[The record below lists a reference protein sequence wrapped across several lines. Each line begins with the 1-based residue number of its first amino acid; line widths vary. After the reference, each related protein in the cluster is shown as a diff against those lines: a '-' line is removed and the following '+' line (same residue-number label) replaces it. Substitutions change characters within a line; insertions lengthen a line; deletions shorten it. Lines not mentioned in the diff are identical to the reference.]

1 MFDGEAFGKQMVGIV
16 RSYVDGAVAPLLA
29 ENKALAA
36 RIAELEAR
44 EPIAGPRGE
53 KGEQG
58 LRGERGETGIG
69 LAGGFINKDGVLVVT
84 LSSGEVKELGV
95 VVGKDGERGATGPE
109 GPQGPQG
116 PAGDRG
122 DPGEAGKSVEVE
134 EVVEAAKP
142 VIEAV
147 IAKAVD
153 ALPKPKDGEQGP
165 VGPKGDKGDPGDAG
179 EKGEPGEIG
188 PQGPI
193 GPVGPSG
200 EKGERGDVGPIGERG
215 PEGPEG
221 ALGPQGAI
229 GPSGERGEKG
239 DPGQDG
245 AVGPAG
251 EKGEIGPQGERGE
264 PGIRGEKG
272 DPGDNGRD
280 GKDVDDIRVT
290 QDGRNIEMRFVVGD
304 VHYVSEFE
312 LPVGPAGEKGEAGE
326 SGPVGPR
333 GERGERGA
341 DVDMDAVEKSIEAH
355 VKSVV
360 ETLPPAK
367 DGEAGRGVSK
377 ALIDQNGELVLTYSD
392 GSTESVG
399 VVKGKD
405 GEPGTTFDFDDFDL
419 IEDDDGI
426 KARFTH
432 GDVVKEIRLPVPR
445 DCGVW
450 QERTYNRG
458 DGVTFAGSFFISQTD
473 DNREKPESGKAWR
486 LAVKRGRDRNDPVKT
501 GDGKSAKD

>member
-16 RSYVDGAVAPLLA
+16 RSYVDGAVAPLIA

-36 RIAELEAR
+36 RIAEMEAR
-44 EPIAGPRGE
+44 EQIPGPRGE

-58 LRGERGETGIG
+58 LRGDRGDTGIG

-109 GPQGPQG
+109 GPQGP
-116 PAGDRG
+116 AGERG
-122 DPGEAGKSVEVE
+122 DPGEAGKSVEIA

-142 VIEAV
+142 VIETV
-147 IAKAVD
+147 IAKTID
-153 ALPKPKDGEQGP
+153 ALPKPKDGEPGP
-165 VGPKGDKGDPGDAG
+165 AGPKGEKGDPGEPG
-179 EKGEPGEIG
+179 EKGEPGEVG
-188 PQGPI
+188 PQGLI
-193 GPVGPSG
+193 GPAGPKGDAGAVG
-200 EKGERGDVGPIGERG
+200 EKGDP
-215 PEGPEG
+215 
-221 ALGPQGAI
+221 
-229 GPSGERGEKG
+229 GERGEKG

-245 AVGPAG
+245 AIGPAG
-251 EKGEIGPQGERGE
+251 EKGEMGPQGERGE

-272 DPGDNGRD
+272 DPGENGRD

-312 LPVGPAGEKGEAGE
+312 LPVGPAGEKGEPGP
-326 SGPVGPR
+326 SGPIGPQ
-333 GERGERGA
+333 GERGEKGA
-341 DVDMDAVEKSIEAH
+341 DVDMDAVEKAIEAR

-360 ETLPPAK
+360 EALPPAK

-392 GSTESVG
+392 GATESVG

-450 QERTYNRG
+450 EQRTYNRG

>member
-16 RSYVDGAVAPLLA
+16 RSYVDSAVAPLAA

-36 RIAELEAR
+36 RIAELETR
-44 EPIAGPRGE
+44 EPVPGPRGE

-58 LRGERGETGIG
+58 LRGDRGETGIG

-95 VVGKDGERGATGPE
+95 VVGKDGEPGATGPE
-109 GPQGPQG
+109 GPQGP
-116 PAGDRG
+116 AGERG
-122 DPGEAGKSVEVE
+122 DPGEAGKSVEIA
-134 EVVEAAKP
+134 EVVEAATP
-142 VIEAV
+142 VIETV
-147 IAKAVD
+147 IAKAID
-153 ALPKPKDGEQGP
+153 ALPKPKDGEPGP
-165 VGPKGDKGDPGDAG
+165 AGPKGEKGDPGEPG
-179 EKGEPGEIG
+179 EKGDPGEVG

-193 GPVGPSG
+193 GPAGPKGDAGAVG
-200 EKGERGDVGPIGERG
+200 EKGDP
-215 PEGPEG
+215 
-221 ALGPQGAI
+221 
-229 GPSGERGEKG
+229 GERGEKG
-239 DPGQDG
+239 EPGQDG
-245 AVGPAG
+245 AIGPAG
-251 EKGEIGPQGERGE
+251 EKGEMGPQGERGE

-272 DPGDNGRD
+272 EPGEKGRD
-280 GKDVDDIRVT
+280 GMDVDDIRVT

-304 VHYVSEFE
+304 AHYVSEFE
-312 LPVGPAGEKGEAGE
+312 LPEGPAGEKGETGNEGPA
-326 SGPVGPR
+326 GPVGPQ
-333 GERGERGA
+333 GATGKKGA
-341 DVDMDAVEKSIEAH
+341 DADMEAVEKAIADQ
-355 VKSVV
+355 VKSAV
-360 ETLPPAK
+360 EALPPAK

-392 GSTESVG
+392 GATESVG

-450 QERTYNRG
+450 QQRAYNRG
-458 DGVTFAGSFFISQTD
+458 DGVTFAGSFFISQAD
-473 DNREKPESGKAWR
+473 DNREKPETGKAWR

-501 GDGKSAKD
+501 A

>member
-16 RSYVDGAVAPLLA
+16 RSYVDGAVAPLVA

-44 EPIAGPRGE
+44 EPVPGPRGE

-58 LRGERGETGIG
+58 FRGETGIG

-95 VVGKDGERGATGPE
+95 VVGKDGAPGAIGPE
-109 GPQGPQG
+109 GPQGPAG
-116 PAGDRG
+116 PVGARG
-122 DPGEAGKSVEVE
+122 DPGEAGKSVEIA

-142 VIEAV
+142 VIETV
-147 IAKAVD
+147 IAKAID
-153 ALPKPKDGEQGP
+153 ALPKPKDGEPGP
-165 VGPKGDKGDPGDAG
+165 AGPKGEKGDPGEPG
-179 EKGEPGEIG
+179 EKGEPGEAG
-188 PQGPI
+188 PQGLI
-193 GPVGPSG
+193 GPAGPKGDAGAVG
-200 EKGERGDVGPIGERG
+200 EKGDP
-215 PEGPEG
+215 
-221 ALGPQGAI
+221 
-229 GPSGERGEKG
+229 GERGEKG

-245 AVGPAG
+245 AIGPAG
-251 EKGEIGPQGERGE
+251 EKGEMGPQGERGE

-272 DPGDNGRD
+272 DPGENGRD

-312 LPVGPAGEKGEAGE
+312 LPVGPAGEKGEPGP
-326 SGPVGPR
+326 SGPIGPQ
-333 GERGERGA
+333 GERGEKGA
-341 DVDMDAVEKSIEAH
+341 DVDMDAVQKAIEAR

-360 ETLPPAK
+360 EALPPAK
-367 DGEAGRGVSK
+367 DGDSGRGVSK

-392 GSTESVG
+392 GAAESVG

-405 GEPGTTFDFDDFDL
+405 GDAGTAFDFDDFDL
-419 IEDDDGI
+419 VEDEKGI
-426 KARFTH
+426 WARFTK
-432 GDVVKEIRLPVPR
+432 GDVTKEIRLPVPR

-450 QERTYNRG
+450 QERAYNRG

-486 LAVKRGRDRNDPVKT
+486 LAVKRGRDRSDPVKVS
-501 GDGKSAKD
+501 DGKSAKD